1 MIPIRPGFYGNLRQY
16 VNVKTLIKKEV
27 KKPGQA
33 ALATRKFAVFKFQKI
48 PGVDQ
53 TPC

>member
-1 MIPIRPGFYGNLRQY
+1 MIPIRTGFSGNLRQY

-33 ALATRKFAVFKFQKI
+33 ALAAQQKTLMAWKI
-48 PGVDQ
+48 R
-53 TPC
+53 